1 MKKYPLINHPPNQ
14 KSLKDQNQIGSGNNS
29 NGKFR
34 DTKQYNN
41 IGNNNM
47 NKMNMSK
54 IHMNNSMYNNNNS
67 RENNMS
73 TINGNSVNSGNT
85 MNSIKNNNNSLGLY
99 IDNPQNAFIFDEN
112 DLKTLFS
119 YYKGAKTIRILND
132 KAAAQITFNDP
143 NMIQQ
148 VRKDINGLTINDI
161 GTIRCIILN
170 EGKVIEQF
178 LPFSAND
185 PANAH
190 NKSNNGNQDNENT
203 VNMLKKLA
211 NLLQNNG
218 GKNHDDNNSGNIN
231 TGNSGGSSDISRAN
245 RNGGIVDNPQ
255 NGRNKNNENINNM
268 FTKNQVKN
276 KISNHSN
283 YNNINPNFSQN
294 NNIKN
299 EHNDNPYATKRLSRF
314 ELIDI
319 FGYPTEFDVMK
330 KILGLNNCNISY
342 VNENTNNKL
351 SIEIKGKALNEAPIV
366 ERMHISVIGDDL
378 VLYKKGIELLVQ
390 LLNSIFQEFCIFCN
404 ENNYQIPENLSF
416 KRHEYMY
423 KSDGSTKYV
432 GFKDTWNAGKDNY
445 INDYSFKKNKNLSKN
460 EKEKRNHNSFGGY
473 FN

>member
-14 KSLKDQNQIGSGNNS
+14 KGLKDQNRMGAGNN
-29 NGKFR
+29 NTGKFR
-34 DTKQYNN
+34 DGKQYNN
-41 IGNNNM
+41 NGS

-54 IHMNNSMYNNNNS
+54 MHMNNSMYNNNSGDNS
-67 RENNMS
+67 MSNNNVN
-73 TINGNSVNSGNT
+73 NGNSGNSGNT
-85 MNSIKNNNNSLGLY
+85 VNSIKTNNNSLGLY

-161 GTIRCIILN
+161 GTIRCITLN

-185 PANAH
+185 PTNVQ
-190 NKSNNGNQDNENT
+190 NKSNNGNQDSENT
-203 VNMLKKLA
+203 VDMLKKLA

-218 GKNHDDNNSGNIN
+218 GNNNDENGSGPN
-231 TGNSGGSSDISRAN
+231 DISRVN
-245 RNGGIVDNPQ
+245 GNGGMMSNPQ
-255 NGRNKNNENINNM
+255 NGRNKNNENTNNM
-268 FTKNQVKN
+268 FAKNQVKN
-276 KISNHSN
+276 KTSNHSN
-283 YNNINPNFSQN
+283 YNNINPNFNQN
-294 NNIKN
+294 NNMKN

-351 SIEIKGKALNEAPIV
+351 SIEIKGKALNEAPIA

-390 LLNSIFQEFCIFCN
+390 LLNSIYEEFCIFCN
-404 ENNYQIPENLSF
+404 ENNYEIPENLSF

-432 GFKDTWNAGKDNY
+432 GFKDTWNVDNDNDNY
-445 INDYSFKKNKNLSKN
+445 TNDYSFKKNKNITKN
-460 EKEKRNHNSFGGY
+460 DKDKRNNNSFGGY

>member
-14 KSLKDQNQIGSGNNS
+14 KGLKDPNRMGQGNN
-29 NGKFR
+29 NTGKFR

-41 IGNNNM
+41 NGNNNM

-54 IHMNNSMYNNNNS
+54 MHMNNSMYTNNNGD
-67 RENNMS
+67 NNMS
-73 TINGNSVNSGNT
+73 NNNGNSGNT
-85 MNSIKNNNNSLGLY
+85 MNSIKTNNNSLGLY

-161 GTIRCIILN
+161 GTIRCITLN

-185 PANAH
+185 PTNVQ
-190 NKSNNGNQDNENT
+190 NKSNNGNQDSENT

-218 GKNHDDNNSGNIN
+218 GPNNDENNSGPN
-231 TGNSGGSSDISRAN
+231 DVSRVN
-245 RNGGIVDNPQ
+245 GNGGMVNNPQ

-268 FTKNQVKN
+268 FAKNQVKN

-283 YNNINPNFSQN
+283 YNNMNPNFNQN

-299 EHNDNPYATKRLSRF
+299 ENNDNPYATKRLSRF

-390 LLNSIFQEFCIFCN
+390 LLNSIYEEFCIFCN
-404 ENNYQIPENLSF
+404 ENNYEIPENLSF

-432 GFKDTWNAGKDNY
+432 GFKDTWNVGNDNY
-445 INDYSFKKNKNLSKN
+445 TNDYSFKKNKSMAKN
-460 EKEKRNHNSFGGY
+460 DKDKRSNNSFGGY